1 MPKSLVWYAL
11 KFGVM
16 SGVRFVINPQ
26 SVSCAPIWHESAAA
40 KRRSLGG
47 MHDTE
52 MVNPM
57 ASGSPKAKKAAAKP
71 KAAHKKTATKATPK
85 AKKAAPKK

>member
-1 MPKSLVWYAL
+1 MTFCEFHLPARLRLCEPLA
-11 KFGVM
+11 F
-16 SGVRFVINPQ
+16 
-26 SVSCAPIWHESAAA
+26 SAAA
-40 KRRSLGG
+40 KRASLGG

-57 ASGSPKAKKAAAKP
+57 AASSPKTTEAAAKP
-71 KAAHKKTATKATPK
+71 KAATKKTASKASPK